1 MLYEEEK
8 EFIRK
13 TYDPSLILAWDCH
26 AEPITD
32 PVIACTEAMYV
43 AILNE
48 EAVAL
53 AEKLWEGC
61 FYVWLPS
68 HVGLW
73 IYRGTS
79 WHAVS
84 AEAAVLREAL
94 SNDDKILTKV
104 YFGCPELTESLRP
117 GQLEI
122 DSVCKDLNLC

>member
-1 MLYEEEK
+1 MLYEEDK
-8 EFIRK
+8 EFIRAH
-13 TYDPSLILAWDCH
+13 YDPSLILAWDCH
-26 AEPITD
+26 AELISD

-53 AEKLWEGC
+53 AETLQNGC

-73 IYRGTS
+73 VYRGTS
-79 WHAVS
+79 WHTVS

-94 SNDDKILTKV
+94 ADDEKILAKV
-104 YFGCPELTESLRP
+104 YFGCPQLTGFLKPER
-117 GQLEI
+117 LEI
-122 DSVCKDLNLC
+122 NSICQELNLC